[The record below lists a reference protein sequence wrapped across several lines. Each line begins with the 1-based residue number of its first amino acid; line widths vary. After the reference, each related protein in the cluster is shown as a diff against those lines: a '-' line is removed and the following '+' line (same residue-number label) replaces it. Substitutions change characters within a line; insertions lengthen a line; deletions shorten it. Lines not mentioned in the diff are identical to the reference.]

1 MATFTDRWEI
11 FAFTQITTASI
22 SCIASFVVAV
32 RTVSIMDSPYKHI
45 IFSVSVADIMQSL
58 SLIVGPFAPPAGAS
72 RVARWSVGNQATCVF
87 AGFFFSFGGCLFVM
101 NTAFLSFYYL
111 CKIKRRMAD
120 DTFKT
125 KYEWKANA
133 FMIFICLVVNFAGVG
148 LRTIN
153 TAVTGTQCINGAAFP
168 TGCRLA
174 PNLDCEEPQSSHAA
188 KIFAVTFV
196 IICLSFL
203 AIIACMGS
211 IMWHVTV
218 RNKIFKAMA
227 SAPSTSQPAASTP
240 AIFQPTA
247 STPAPSQQETD
258 SCDAEARAD
267 ILRRLFLKETTIQAL
282 LYTGAFFL
290 CYGPFVI
297 ANMLIIS
304 GVSMSFGT
312 LIFFAFTFAVFY
324 PLNGLFTILIYTRPD
339 VVNIKRGNPEYS
351 WLRAFVMVLK
361 GSGKKDDSL
370 SILQEVEQN
379 QISSVPYGIRI
390 VSSGVDY
397 GGRNIQNDS
406 VRFRS
411 ENQWSHLDGVS
422 QSPAFLSSQML
433 SSNNS
438 DLSDRSSFHET
449 DVPLGPGVSEISD
462 SAGLSFN
469 ETNSISSMHRDTV
482 EDDVI
487 SLESRDCVMESG

>member
-1 MATFTDRWEI
+1 
-11 FAFTQITTASI
+11 
-22 SCIASFVVAV
+22 
-32 RTVSIMDSPYKHI
+32 
-45 IFSVSVADIMQSL
+45 
-58 SLIVGPFAPPAGAS
+58 
-72 RVARWSVGNQATCVF
+72 
-87 AGFFFSFGGCLFVM
+87 
-101 NTAFLSFYYL
+101 
-111 CKIKRRMAD
+111 
-120 DTFKT
+120 
-125 KYEWKANA
+125 
-133 FMIFICLVVNFAGVG
+133 
-148 LRTIN
+148 
-153 TAVTGTQCINGAAFP
+153 
-168 TGCRLA
+168 
-174 PNLDCEEPQSSHAA
+174 
-188 KIFAVTFV
+188 
-196 IICLSFL
+196 
-203 AIIACMGS
+203 
-211 IMWHVTV
+211 
-218 RNKIFKAMA
+218 
-227 SAPSTSQPAASTP
+227 
-240 AIFQPTA
+240 
-247 STPAPSQQETD
+247 
-258 SCDAEARAD
+258 
-267 ILRRLFLKETTIQAL
+267 
-282 LYTGAFFL
+282 
-290 CYGPFVI
+290 
-297 ANMLIIS
+297 MLIIS

-361 GSGKKDDSL
+361 GSGKKDDSS

-397 GGRNIQNDS
+397 GGSKIRKQS
-406 VRFRS
+406 VRFGS
-411 ENQWSHLDGVS
+411 ENQWSHLDGLS
-422 QSPAFLSSQML
+422 RNEAHLSSQML